1 VASEFGCDLSYGRRI
16 SGYTGHSAAF
26 LFGLFAELRNAM
38 GVGGVFLWDAQWTD
52 VQQRLLDFIT
62 FNLQE
67 NGPA

>member
-1 VASEFGCDLSYGRRI
+1 
-16 SGYTGHSAAF
+16 
-26 LFGLFAELRNAM
+26 M